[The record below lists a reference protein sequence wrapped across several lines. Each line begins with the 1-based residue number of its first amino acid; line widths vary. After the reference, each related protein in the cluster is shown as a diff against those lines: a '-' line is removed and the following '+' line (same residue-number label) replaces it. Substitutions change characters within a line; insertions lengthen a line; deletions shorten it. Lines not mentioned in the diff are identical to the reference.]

1 MEKAI
6 KLIITEEA
14 SEFSQESNAA
24 MQQWKITTLR
34 LLSAQKTEKNC

>member
-6 KLIITEEA
+6 KLIITEETT
-14 SEFSQESNAA
+14 EFSQESNAK
-24 MQQWKITTLR
+24 WKITTLR

>member
-6 KLIITEEA
+6 KLIITEETT
-14 SEFSQESNAA
+14 EFSQESNAT
-24 MQQWKITTLR
+24 MKITTLR

>member
-14 SEFSQESNAA
+14 TDFRRKA